1 MGITFISFGQHI
13 VSAGTRDLL
22 IDLLFPSAAC
32 TLPIMLHVQ
41 LDLAP
46 VEPWLEVWTKIVP
59 GTRYNCILE
68 KIENWSLWSWK
79 TLQTV
84 WVALGCE
91 AHAVPPHNLP
101 FLLPFLPNNWVTSLR
116 RTSSLLTEKRLEC
129 SALSITC
136 WPLMVGCPSQPL
148 TPCKLLLP
156 FLKTHRRVKLKVS
169 IRAATG
175 SMAVACL
182 FSAEGLGGVSPCDLL
197 ASFINPSVRRAQHRR
212 GLFAASCDFLTARP
226 ALSSSFVS
234 LSSASV
240 CAALPCFL
248 PSFSNLPVSFPIIFS
263 TSSLRILLKSLSEVL
278 AGQAP
283 ESVFFLFDSHF
294 WRCALTRSRKEQ

>member
-1 MGITFISFGQHI
+1 
-13 VSAGTRDLL
+13 
-22 IDLLFPSAAC
+22 
-32 TLPIMLHVQ
+32 MLHVR

-84 WVALGCE
+84 RVALGCE
-91 AHAVPPHNLP
+91 APAVPPHNLP
-101 FLLPFLPNNWVTSLR
+101 FLLPFLPSNWVTSLR
-116 RTSSLLTEKRLEC
+116 RTSSLLIEKRLEC

-182 FSAEGLGGVSPCDLL
+182 FSAEGLGGGGHRVICWL
-197 ASFINPSVRRAQHRR
+197 PSLTPLSDVRRTAAACLLRAVTFSSGLKLLFCVTQFRLCLRR
-212 GLFAASCDFLTARP
+212 GAR
-226 ALSSSFVS
+226 
-234 LSSASV
+234 
-240 CAALPCFL
+240 L
-248 PSFSNLPVSFPIIFS
+248 PSFLLQSARLLPHYFFHII
-263 TSSLRILLKSLSEVL
+263 TSHSAEISLWGPRRSGSRKCFLFVWFTLLKMCLDTFMERAVIQTDLTRFASNSGHLPQVFFF
-278 AGQAP
+278 
-283 ESVFFLFDSHF
+283 FFLFN
-294 WRCALTRSRKEQ
+294 